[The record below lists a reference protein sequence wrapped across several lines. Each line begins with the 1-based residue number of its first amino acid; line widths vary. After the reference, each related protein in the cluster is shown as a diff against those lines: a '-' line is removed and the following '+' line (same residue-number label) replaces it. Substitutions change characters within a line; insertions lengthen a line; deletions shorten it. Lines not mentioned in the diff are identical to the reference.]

1 MSTPDTLLQAAL
13 NRLAARASSSAIDA
27 VAQLSLLAQDAPQ
40 KLRTDLQLFWEE
52 VQDEA
57 QRLDGNPYQSQEPA
71 VAADSGLQE
80 QVDGLRKQVA
90 AFSRELEGMA

>member
-57 QRLDGNPYQSQEPA
+57 QRLDGNPYQSSEAA

>member
-13 NRLAARASSSAIDA
+13 NRLAARAGNSAIDA

-40 KLRTDLQLFWEE
+40 KLRNDLQLFWEE

-57 QRLDGNPYQSQEPA
+57 QRLDGTSPSAPTAEPI
-71 VAADSGLQE
+71 DNNLQT
-80 QVDGLRKQVA
+80 QVDDLRAQVA
-90 AFSRELEGMA
+90 AFTRQLEGQV

>member
-57 QRLDGNPYQSQEPA
+57 QRLDGNPYQSQETA
-71 VAADSGLQE
+71 VTAESGLQE

>member
-57 QRLDGNPYQSQEPA
+57 QRLDGNPYQSQETA

>member
-57 QRLDGNPYQSQEPA
+57 QRLDGNPYQSQETA
-71 VAADSGLQE
+71 VWPELFLPRRQNRRARIAASS
-80 QVDGLRKQVA
+80 A
-90 AFSRELEGMA
+90 AG

>member
-57 QRLDGNPYQSQEPA
+57 QRLDGNPYQSSEAA

-80 QVDGLRKQVA
+80 QVDGLRKQVS

>member
-57 QRLDGNPYQSQEPA
+57 QRLDGNPYQSSETA

-90 AFSRELEGMA
+90 AFSRELEGMS